1 MRFRRVHKTAKSN
14 CTFVTFVLLS
24 AWNNSAPTGRIFVKY
39 EDFSKICR
47 ENSDQSLT
55 GIMGT
60 IHEDLGTYM
69 IIFR

>member
-1 MRFRRVHKTAKSN
+1 MHFRRVHKTAKSD
-14 CTFVTFVLLS
+14 VITFVLLS
-24 AWNNSAPTGRIFVKY
+24 AWNNSAPTGRIFVNY

-60 IHEDLGTYM
+60 LHEDLGTCM